1 MHPRVDDLLLHYVGD
16 LSEQIS
22 HLGPIAVFFLL
33 ILPLGEELVL
43 IPAGMLVGHGSLP
56 FFATWGLAYLG
67 VLASDAVWFFVA
79 RHYGTPLLHKR
90 WFKRV
95 AHPRRLLQAKH
106 QIERRGAWFV
116 VTARFIPGSRTAA
129 IIMAGMLQ
137 MPTWKYFLAESCLV
151 IVTVFLQLGL
161 GYLIARGIGTESSA
175 RIVLAVVAVVVAIG
189 ASGMVARW
197 IHAHRKAGG
206 PAPRAHSS
214 WLRRFR
220 RPRSAA
226 ARVAGAASL
235 TPSKATGPAAIT
247 PPRGG

>member
-1 MHPRVDDLLLHYVGD
+1 MTPRVDDLLLHYVGD
-16 LSEQIS
+16 LSEQIGRF
-22 HLGPIAVFFLL
+22 GPLAVFILL
-33 ILPLGEELVL
+33 ILPLGEEVVL
-43 IPAGMLVGHGSLP
+43 IPAGMLIGHGSLP
-56 FFATWGLAYLG
+56 FVATWALAYVG
-67 VLASDAVWFFVA
+67 VLFSDAVWFFIA
-79 RHYGTPLLHKR
+79 RYYGTPLLHKR

-116 VTARFIPGSRTAA
+116 MTARFIPGSRTAA

-137 MPTWKYFLAESCLV
+137 MPTWKYFLAESSLV
-151 IVTVFLQLGL
+151 ILTVFLQLGL

-175 RIVLAVVAVVVAIG
+175 RLILGLVAVVVLIG

-220 RPRSAA
+220 RPRGPAP
-226 ARVAGAASL
+226 RPASL
-235 TPSKATGPAAIT
+235 GVATDVT
-247 PPRGG
+247 SVERK